1 MTLAAMFAPWT
12 VVVRTAVHVAVDA
25 HHEEASGTHA
35 DLHDAASVL
44 HGHGHDHGTPAHS
57 HDATLVPASSQGP
70 APSLTSHPS
79 VTAFASS
86 ALAAGAAVR
95 DRADPS
101 PPRRVPIILRI

>member
-1 MTLAAMFAPWT
+1 M
-12 VVVRTAVHVAVDA
+12 RTAVHLAFDA
-25 HHEEASGTHA
+25 HREDVSGTR
-35 DLHDAASVL
+35 DDFHDAASVL

-86 ALAAGAAVR
+86 ALAAGAAVL